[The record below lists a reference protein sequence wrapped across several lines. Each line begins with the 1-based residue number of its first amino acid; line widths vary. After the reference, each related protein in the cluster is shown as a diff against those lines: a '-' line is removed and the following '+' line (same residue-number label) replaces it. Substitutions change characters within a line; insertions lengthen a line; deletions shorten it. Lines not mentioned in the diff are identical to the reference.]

1 MTTPAKIKHRPH
13 RAAVLCTPAD
23 TARAFGVSL
32 STVRYWRREGCPVV
46 YAGSVASGGAS
57 RPRYDLQAVKNWLAA
72 RKV

>member
-1 MTTPAKIKHRPH
+1 MTTPARIKSRPP
-13 RAAVLCTPAD
+13 RGAVLCTPAD

-32 STVRYWRREGCPVV
+32 STVRYWRRAGCPVV

-57 RPRYDLQAVKNWLAA
+57 RPRYDLAAVKKWLAT